1 MQQQQPP
8 ISRPSSSSI
17 SSANQPNGIGKETL
31 KIIMK
36 KLNQQLHH
44 EFFDS
49 AAEIGSLMIS
59 NCFNTIVGGSNSR
72 NESMIEGVS
81 PYNTSWNINTCE
93 FCVDNLAQT
102 VLVAF
107 KEKCQL
113 SSVPNEEAEW
123 LQIFVDLLV
132 VYSRALIGNSEFM
145 RAKQY
150 LSQAVTISSYIL
162 DYLSSKTPDDKKK
175 HYYICD
181 ILADACL
188 KNNLEDEAEIHLKSI
203 PKEFRSVKNFM
214 KLGDIYMKRDKSKE
228 AVACYQEVLKMDKY
242 AISAV
247 EKLIKLGLPED
258 KKKNLTDYYKKE
270 EWLAKLVDAK
280 YYAHNNQH
288 EKLIP
293 SLKYLEK
300 SFPNNVGLKLSLAD
314 CYDQLSKYNEALDLF
329 KQCYKMDGYTDLKTS
344 IYATLLQTTG
354 HPLELQT
361 LSQRLLTT
369 SKGSAE
375 TWLVMGIYYTS
386 RSTLLA
392 VAGVDEN
399 VESNKIA
406 FQHNME
412 MAIRSVDKALEL
424 NSSFVLAYLWK
435 GHLLLMNQQ
444 FAKAIMVYK
453 QAKTISKDIRIYQG
467 LVKAYLALPQHFQDA
482 LNAARLAQKHY
493 NSKND
498 YKPHIL
504 LGSVYTMKEELHDH
518 AHKEFDLA
526 LKICQETD
534 NEFGM
539 EEALLGKVELDIKRQ
554 QFDAA
559 IQTLQSPNLK
569 QNTDSIQTKLGQIY
583 LCQQRFED
591 AFQCFHKA
599 LSLNRF
605 NEIARQELLK
615 LEEAPAEE
623 EPEEEYDM

>member
-1 MQQQQPP
+1 MQQPF
-8 ISRPSSSSI
+8 SSLSSSSL
-17 SSANQPNGIGKETL
+17 SDASKSNHGIGKETL
-31 KIIMK
+31 KIILK

-49 AAEIGSLMIS
+49 ATEIGSLMIS
-59 NCFNTIVGGSNSR
+59 SCFNTIVGDVNSR
-72 NESMIEGVS
+72 NELIEGIS
-81 PYNTSWNINTCE
+81 PYNTSWSINKCE
-93 FCVDNLAQT
+93 FCVDNLANT
-102 VLVAF
+102 VLVSF
-107 KEKCQL
+107 KEKYKASSAL
-113 SSVPNEEAEW
+113 SEEAEW

-132 VYSRALIGNSEFM
+132 VYSRALIGNSEVM

-150 LSQAVTISSYIL
+150 LSQAVTISSYLL

-214 KLGDIYMKRDKSKE
+214 KLGDIYMKKDKSKE

-270 EWLAKLVDAK
+270 EWLAKLVDVK

-288 EKLIP
+288 EKLMP

-300 SFPNNVGLKLSLAD
+300 SFPNNVGLQLSLAD

-344 IYATLLQTTG
+344 TYATLLQTTG

-369 SKGSAE
+369 NKGSAE
-375 TWLVMGIYYTS
+375 SWLVMGIYYTS

-392 VAGVDEN
+392 VAGGDEN
-399 VESNKIA
+399 TERNKLS

-424 NSSFVLAYLWK
+424 NSAFVLAYLWK

-444 FAKAIMVYK
+444 YAKAIMVYK
-453 QAKTISKDIRIYQG
+453 QAKTISKDIRIFQG

-482 LNAARLAQKHY
+482 LNAARIAQKHY

-504 LGSVYTMKEELHDH
+504 LGSVYTMKEELHDN
-518 AHKEFDLA
+518 AQKEFDLA

-554 QFDAA
+554 QFDSA
-559 IQTLQSPNLK
+559 IKTLQSQNLK

-583 LCQQRFED
+583 LYQQRFED

-623 EPEEEYDM
+623 EAEEEYDM